1 MVCVTPWAEDPV
13 STTGLSQS
21 AQLSLA
27 RRQPA
32 PVAQGLQSWPPEV
45 ESPHLDFSPAH
56 LGSVHHLKLLMLYPV
71 SQQGITSA
79 LCRRVAFYS
88 IQKGMVIKHLLH
100 ARDFARHWDA
110 EMTDTPHSPC
120 AHRAPQGRRAQV
132 NNQQQII
139 TNWAN
144 CYEGRKV

>member
-13 STTGLSQS
+13 STTGPSQS

-27 RRQPA
+27 RRQPG
-32 PVAQGLQSWPPEV
+32 PMVQGLQSWPPEV
-45 ESPHLDFSPAH
+45 ESPHLDFSSTH
-56 LGSVHHLKLLMLYPV
+56 LVSVHHPKLLMLYPI
-71 SQQGITSA
+71 SQQGITSV

-88 IQKGMVIKHLLH
+88 FQKEMVIEHLLY
-100 ARDFARHWDA
+100 ARDFARHWDT
-110 EMTDTPHSPC
+110 EMTKTLHSPC
-120 AHRAPQGRRAQV
+120 AHKAPQGRQAQV

-139 TNWAN
+139 TNWTK